1 MSFAEE
7 LHRRLIEAVPEG
19 IWVVDPQGLT
29 IFSNPRMAEIL
40 GTDFESM
47 SGRSC
52 FECVFPEELED
63 AQRQFAR
70 CLAGDRRPFDFRLR
84 RADGSPI
91 WVSISCMPVHDDAG
105 VPVGLLG
112 LFSDITE
119 RKQAEAAL
127 RESEERFRSLADAA
141 AVMIWS
147 SGLDKVCTFFN
158 KRRLDFTGRSMEQ
171 ELADGWASGVHP
183 EDLDR
188 CQATYNSSFD
198 ARIPFQTEYRL
209 RRADGTYRWVLDQG
223 TPRYRDREF
232 VGFIGSAVDI
242 TEHKRI
248 QERLRANEARL
259 LAAQRLANVGSW
271 ERHLESHAS
280 VWSEEMFHIL
290 GIKPD
295 EPPSFPLFMSRVH
308 PEDQEKV
315 SVAARDIL
323 SGTVPGE
330 YRIVRPDGQVRFVRT
345 VSEVVR
351 NNSGEPIRIVGA
363 TQDIT
368 ERRQA
373 EAGLRESEQRF
384 RRVFEEGPLGLA
396 LVGRDYRFLTVNSA
410 LCQMV
415 GYTEEEL
422 TQKSFA
428 DITHPDDLRV
438 DVELAE
444 RLFRREIPFYRM
456 QKRYVKKNGEVIWI
470 NLTASLLLNGD
481 GEPLHGL
488 AMVEDITEIK
498 RAQDE
503 ALARQKLESVGTL
516 ARGIAHDFNNLL
528 GAVLAQAEL
537 ALGDLAAGSRP
548 IEEVKAIRDVAMRGS
563 EIVRELMIYA
573 GEESPADELV
583 DLSRIVKEMLE
594 LLKVSVSKHAV
605 IETDLGHDLP
615 SVRAS
620 AAQLRQVVMNL
631 VTNASEALGDRDG
644 LIRVTT
650 SFVTGGKESSEAVF
664 DFVVDGA
671 YLQFE
676 VSDTGCGMPPEVQAK
691 VFDPFFT
698 TKTAGRGLGLAVV
711 QGVVRGLQGAIHLHS
726 EPGKGSTFRILLP
739 CAETAPEKIR
749 GARDGAEEPEG
760 PIKGVTV
767 LIVEDE
773 ALLREPVAAMLRK
786 KGFEVLEAADGF
798 SAIDL
803 LRANGGKIDAML
815 LDMTIPGAS
824 SPEVVMAAAKAWPD
838 IKVILT
844 SAYSKEIIAERMSAS
859 QVHSFIRKPFVLGD
873 LLQTFREALPSH
885 RKVGMQAS

>member
-1 MSFAEE
+1 M
-7 LHRRLIEAVPEG
+7 
-19 IWVVDPQGLT
+19 
-29 IFSNPRMAEIL
+29 
-40 GTDFESM
+40 
-47 SGRSC
+47 
-52 FECVFPEELED
+52 
-63 AQRQFAR
+63 
-70 CLAGDRRPFDFRLR
+70 
-84 RADGSPI
+84 
-91 WVSISCMPVHDDAG
+91 
-105 VPVGLLG
+105 
-112 LFSDITE
+112 DI
-119 RKQAEAAL
+119 
-127 RESEERFRSLADAA
+127 
-141 AVMIWS
+141 
-147 SGLDKVCTFFN
+147 
-158 KRRLDFTGRSMEQ
+158 
-171 ELADGWASGVHP
+171 
-183 EDLDR
+183 
-188 CQATYNSSFD
+188 
-198 ARIPFQTEYRL
+198 
-209 RRADGTYRWVLDQG
+209 
-223 TPRYRDREF
+223 
-232 VGFIGSAVDI
+232 
-242 TEHKRI
+242 
-248 QERLRANEARL
+248 
-259 LAAQRLANVGSW
+259 
-271 ERHLESHAS
+271 
-280 VWSEEMFHIL
+280 
-290 GIKPD
+290 
-295 EPPSFPLFMSRVH
+295 
-308 PEDQEKV
+308 
-315 SVAARDIL
+315 
-323 SGTVPGE
+323 
-330 YRIVRPDGQVRFVRT
+330 
-345 VSEVVR
+345 
-351 NNSGEPIRIVGA
+351 
-363 TQDIT
+363 
-368 ERRQA
+368 
-373 EAGLRESEQRF
+373 
-384 RRVFEEGPLGLA
+384 
-396 LVGRDYRFLTVNSA
+396 
-410 LCQMV
+410 
-415 GYTEEEL
+415 EL
-422 TQKSFA
+422 T
-428 DITHPDDLRV
+428 
-438 DVELAE
+438 E
-444 RLFRREIPFYRM
+444 RLFRREIPFFRV

-481 GEPLHGL
+481 GEPPHGL
-488 AMVEDITEIK
+488 AMVEDITERK